1 MYMYNY
7 DEIYYFNKCL
17 LKTLP
22 FITSTKIV
30 ICWYKLVL
38 GEMFETSVPVKTL
51 TKSSPTAKV
60 KIKFYNKK
68 KVIQSNYV
76 VYI

>member
-17 LKTLP
+17 LQTLP

-30 ICWYKLVL
+30 ICWYKLVV
-38 GEMFETSVPVKTL
+38 GEMFETSAAVKTL
-51 TKSSPTAKV
+51 TNSSSTTKV
-60 KIKFYNKK
+60 KITF
-68 KVIQSNYV
+68 
-76 VYI
+76 